1 MFEKR
6 IEVALFKL
14 ASLQPVNCC
23 NIGFKTFFLKTAS
36 SRSALHYNFRKEYNH
51 QNIYFLLK
59 RKAIFNIE
67 TTFFTDI
74 FPNFLKLFITP
85 NLQNI

>member
-23 NIGFKTFFLKTAS
+23 NIGFKTFFLKTATF
-36 SRSALHYNFRKEYNH
+36 RSALDYNFRKEYNH

-59 RKAIFNIE
+59 
-67 TTFFTDI
+67 
-74 FPNFLKLFITP
+74 
-85 NLQNI
+85 